1 MKNMNFKNHY
11 MGLNFAGI
19 PNSIG
24 VSPSMMKT
32 LFSNLTI

>member
-1 MKNMNFKNHY
+1 MKNMNLQNHY

-24 VSPSMMKT
+24 VSPNMMKT
-32 LFSNLTI
+32 LFSYLNI